1 MLLPSVPQQ
10 GLTRTRRMWVQC
22 QQRVAHCANLKQA
35 TAARIFCGSVCSD
48 ARLAIVWC
56 TPSTQQSV
64 QAVNHLQLGIPVC
77 RQLLISTCDVL
88 LVEAAIGGAARQVAR
103 SALHSAKSMSGT
115 MMP

>member
-1 MLLPSVPQQ
+1 M
-10 GLTRTRRMWVQC
+10 
-22 QQRVAHCANLKQA
+22 
-35 TAARIFCGSVCSD
+35 
-48 ARLAIVWC
+48 
-56 TPSTQQSV
+56 
-64 QAVNHLQLGIPVC
+64 NHLQLGIPVC